1 MRKILF
7 ATIVAMFT
15 ASGATVIT
23 TREQLAAIADNLAGS
38 YALGADIDLSGFDWK
53 PIGNGS
59 AAFRGRFYG
68 QGHSI
73 RNLVC
78 TNNPS
83 ENSYRGLFGC
93 TRHAIIVRSLGFGN
107 GRRER
112 ICWRPYRMRR
122 WRHVHQQLLGGGRG
136 LGDWLLRRRLCRRLH

>member
-1 MRKILF
+1 MNRAIAIFAF
-7 ATIVAMFT
+7 ATAATST
-15 ASGATVIT
+15 ALTALAASTPTLIT
-23 TREQLAAIADNLAGS
+23 TREELAAIADNLAGS

-83 ENSYRGLFGC
+83 GNSYRGLFGC
-93 TRHAIIVRSLGFGN
+93 TRHAIIEGVSVSGTVAGKVFFKS
-107 GRRER
+107 
-112 ICWRPYRMRR
+112 
-122 WRHVHQQLLGGGRG
+122 
-136 LGDWLLRRRLCRRLH
+136 RLSFNFE

>member
-1 MRKILF
+1 MKISNAMRFAVACALMAALP
-7 ATIVAMFT
+7 ATIAAKVPNLT
-15 ASGATVIT
+15 QGLTSIT
-23 TREQLAAIADNLAGS
+23 TREGLAAISDNLSGA

-83 ENSYRGLFGC
+83 ANSYRGLFGC
-93 TRHAIIVRSLGFGN
+93 TCHAIIEGVSVSGTVAGKVFFKS
-107 GRRER
+107 
-112 ICWRPYRMRR
+112 
-122 WRHVHQQLLGGGRG
+122 
-136 LGDWLLRRRLCRRLH
+136 RLSFNFE